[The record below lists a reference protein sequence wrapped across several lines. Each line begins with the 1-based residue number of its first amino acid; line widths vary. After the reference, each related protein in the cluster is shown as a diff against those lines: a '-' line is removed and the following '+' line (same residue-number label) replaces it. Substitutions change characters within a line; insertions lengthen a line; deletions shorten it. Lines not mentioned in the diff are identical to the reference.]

1 MLPAHIA
8 ENIRRQVLYYL
19 QSTFDF
25 RDRAVSRAF
34 EQFLQDPERGMFKG
48 PWVQLRRPFR
58 QANEPYTAPFDLNI
72 PFLPFRHQ
80 AVAWRRLTSKNHKPE
95 PTLVTTGTGSG
106 KTECFLYPLLDHCL
120 RTKQA
125 GKPGIKAIVLYP
137 MNALAADQERRFAK
151 AIREDPALKKAG
163 IRVGTYTGRYD
174 PSDPASQDSGT
185 TSMGEDH
192 GITNHQTQLENP
204 PDILLTNYKML
215 DFLLLRPQD
224 QGLWRCNKPD
234 TLQYLVL
241 DELHTY
247 DGAQGADVACL
258 IRRLKERLG
267 IIKGKL
273 CVVGTSATM
282 DDRDRSDRASGLTAS
297 DAVETGGDRLAQFA
311 STLFEEEIPPEAVIV
326 EDRLTVEE
334 IVKLE
339 EDLISLDLPTP
350 EDCEPHP
357 DEDATA
363 YAIRQAELWGGPK
376 FEPPT
381 VGDPP
386 AAVESWSVALGEW
399 LKGTQLF
406 KYILELFDTA
416 EHSIAGPLTWTKLV
430 ESLAVKD
437 FSFITIP
444 ILEDRKRI
452 ITAFF
457 ALVAHAKEIR
467 SKQAWH

>member
-25 RDRAVSRAF
+25 RDRSVSRAF
-34 EQFLQDPERGMFKG
+34 EQFLQDPERGLFKG

-58 QANEPYTAPFDLNI
+58 LAPQPYTPPFDLNV

-80 AVAWRRLTSKNHKPE
+80 AVAWRRLSSKNHKPE

-120 RTKQA
+120 RAKQA
-125 GKPGIKAIVLYP
+125 GQLGIKAIVLYP

-151 AIREDPALKKAG
+151 SIWDDPALKKAG
-163 IRVGTYTGRYD
+163 VRVGTYTGRYD
-174 PSDPASQDSGT
+174 PGDPTSQDSGT
-185 TSMGEDH
+185 TSMGKDH
-192 GITNHQTQLENP
+192 GITNHEAQLENP

-224 QGLWRCNKPD
+224 QHLWRFNQSD

-258 IRRLKERLG
+258 IRRLKERLS
-267 IIKGKL
+267 IPKGKL

-282 DDRDRSDRASGLTAS
+282 DDRDRSDRALGLTIS
-297 DAVETGGDRLAQFA
+297 VDAVETGGDRLARFA
-311 STLFEEEIPPEAVIV
+311 STLFEEEIPTEAVIV

-334 IVKLE
+334 IVKPE
-339 EDLISLDLPTP
+339 EDLISLDLPTS
-350 EDCEPHP
+350 EDCEPQA

-363 YAIRQAELWGGPK
+363 YAIRQSRVWGGPE
-376 FEPPT
+376 FVEPT
-381 VGDPP
+381 TGDRNTSI
-386 AAVESWSVALGEW
+386 ERWSVTLGDW
-399 LKGTQLF
+399 LTL
-406 KYILELFDTA
+406 IC
-416 EHSIAGPLTWTKLV
+416 HSRQRKSRNQG
-430 ESLAVKD
+430 ESGK
-437 FSFITIP
+437 
-444 ILEDRKRI
+444 
-452 ITAFF
+452 
-457 ALVAHAKEIR
+457 
-467 SKQAWH
+467 